1 MFWCRDIGLAKRL
14 LGYSVWLLGSGLAAS
29 NHDTPK
35 ASCQYEWHKP
45 TPTPLWHSEWKIF
58 LCEFWLLRCSTMVA
72 RAWPVSVE
80 VIQDWLLAAPR
91 QTSPPSCFYD
101 TSILRYPFDLFNG
114 SLWDVLQRCSKWLL
128 GAWLD
133 SFTMILRCWLVVW
146 VKWARPLSLWHCD
159 PELCSIEKRFQ
170 VNGATLGRS
179 CPPGVQVLPHCVVCS
194 YRARQPL
201 QMWQISHFYEIHS
214 LSYESVNFGC

>member
-1 MFWCRDIGLAKRL
+1 MFWCRDIGLAKRLLGYSVWLLGSGLAAANHEAPKSVWMYKPTPHLYTMFWCRDIGLAKRL

-35 ASCQYEWHKP
+35 ASCQYEWYKP

-80 VIQDWLLAAPR
+80 VIQDWLLAAPS

-101 TSILRYPFDLFNG
+101 TSILRYPFDLFQWKSMG
-114 SLWDVLQRCSKWLL
+114 RVAKVL
-128 GAWLD
+128 
-133 SFTMILRCWLVVW
+133 
-146 VKWARPLSLWHCD
+146 
-159 PELCSIEKRFQ
+159 
-170 VNGATLGRS
+170 
-179 CPPGVQVLPHCVVCS
+179 
-194 YRARQPL
+194 
-201 QMWQISHFYEIHS
+201 
-214 LSYESVNFGC
+214 